1 MVLFAVA
8 NIGKKTSLRFGTSI
22 AVLLLTLSGP
32 LSADELLLKN
42 GDRITGHIVT
52 MNEETVTIK
61 TTYGELTVE
70 RSHVVSGTFEGMVEL
85 PTADL
90 AVELLFDGESAGSG
104 YEVADHGVTGTW
116 GVDGNPGTAVRSN
129 GTGTYLELTGQDS
142 LDAAR
147 DVTLSFWINL
157 QDAVRLQYILS
168 KWRSSEGDHAVGKFA
183 VGTKGGA
190 LLIYLMD
197 PEGVFHY
204 RLFEG
209 VVPFSQWTHLAIAF
223 GNGTLTVYRDGEP
236 VGGATFP
243 FSRLLDDTSPLY
255 ILTAK
260 ANTDDPW
267 TLYNVYGSLDNL
279 RIYTRELLADE
290 IALLAGEF

>member
-116 GVDGNPGTAVRSN
+116 GVDGNPETAVRSN

-168 KWRSSEGDHAVGKFA
+168 KWRSSEATMRWVSS
-183 VGTKGGA
+183 
-190 LLIYLMD
+190 
-197 PEGVFHY
+197 P
-204 RLFEG
+204 
-209 VVPFSQWTHLAIAF
+209 W
-223 GNGTLTVYRDGEP
+223 EP
-236 VGGATFP
+236 RVARSSST
-243 FSRLLDDTSPLY
+243 
-255 ILTAK
+255 
-260 ANTDDPW
+260 
-267 TLYNVYGSLDNL
+267 
-279 RIYTRELLADE
+279 
-290 IALLAGEF
+290 